1 MSTIFVALPVYN
13 EAARLKTLLERI
25 RATLDDRPY
34 RIVAVDDGSRDGSD
48 VILAQERERLPLE
61 VITHPVN
68 RGLAETLYDGL
79 RWVADHSNDDDV
91 VVTMDADD
99 THDPTYILP
108 MLAKMDQGCDVVIA
122 SRFQPGA
129 TVVGVPPH
137 RQLFSL
143 GVLLLLRVC
152 LPIPGVRDYA
162 CGYRAIRAR
171 ALKAAFARF
180 GERLLDL
187 RQWGFICTAELL
199 WKLRAAGARCGE
211 VPFDLRYDLKESV
224 SRMRAGR
231 TISGY
236 GLLVWKRWTSPEW
249 RPGADRGTSRSDA
262 TGV

>member
-1 MSTIFVALPVYN
+1 MSTIFVALPVYD
-13 EAARLKTLLERI
+13 EASRLKTLLERI
-25 RATLDDRPY
+25 RATLDGRAY
-34 RIVAVDDGSRDGSD
+34 RIVAVDDGSRDGSGA
-48 VILAQERERLPLE
+48 ILAQERERLPLE
-61 VITHPVN
+61 IITHAVN

-79 RWVADHSNDDDV
+79 RWVAEHSGEDDV

-99 THDPTYILP
+99 THDPAYIIP
-108 MLAKMDQGCDVVIA
+108 MLAKIAQGCDVVIA

-137 RQLFSL
+137 RRLFSL

-162 CGYRAIRAR
+162 CGYRMIRTR
-171 ALKAAFARF
+171 VLKTAFARF
-180 GERLLDL
+180 GERLFEL

-199 WKLRAAGARCGE
+199 WKLRVVGARCGE
-211 VPFDLRYDLKESV
+211 IPFDLRYDLKESV

-236 GLLVWKRWTSPEW
+236 GLLVWKRWVAPDW
-249 RPGADRGTSRSDA
+249 RPGSAGSSRRDIA
-262 TGV
+262 GL